1 MDEEQLQNLPMETAE
16 PRKSSRKWQ
25 WLFQVLVFLG
35 IVAVAVAAVVY
46 LPVFKLSYISV
57 AGNSYIPTEDIYR
70 IAGIYKGQ
78 HMFQVETDKALQNLR
93 KDLRIEQAVVKRTFP
108 NGIFIEVEE
117 RRPIACVPCEFGFLD
132 LDRKG
137 MVLNAYRVRHLQT
150 TPLLAGVEAKDL
162 YIGDTV
168 RDEQTLLA
176 LEYLAGL
183 DDKTLPQIVELNLF
197 NPHAVVAYTTSA
209 AEIRIGALEERLQEK
224 SELTVSFLA
233 DIRATNR
240 PIEYID
246 LTYSQPVI
254 PKQETVQK

>member
-1 MDEEQLQNLPMETAE
+1 MGDEQMQTVMEETARE
-16 PRKSSRKWQ
+16 PSKKWQ
-25 WLFQVLVFLG
+25 WLIQVIGFLG
-35 IVAVAVAAVVY
+35 FVGVAAAAVAY
-46 LPVFKLSYISV
+46 LPLFKLKGIDIRGNTYIS
-57 AGNSYIPTEDIYR
+57 SEDICR
-70 IAGIYKGQ
+70 IAGVYKGQ
-78 HMFQVETDKALQNLR
+78 HIFQVETDRAAQNLR
-93 KDLRIEQAVVKRTFP
+93 KDLRIEQAVVKRAFP
-108 NGIFIEVEE
+108 NGIAIEVEE
-117 RRPIACVPCEFGFLD
+117 RRPVACIACEFGFLD